1 MNLPTDPI
9 LSSDG
14 PAIVSP
20 VATSPVKVVGRG
32 NHGKLAAFTQLY
44 INFEHEKRCD
54 QTEGQSKS
62 EIDVAL
68 QVHEEVL
75 HDGAKAKSHLGGD
88 RRGLPGHSRL
98 CEGVHQVCSIF
109 QL

>member
-14 PAIVSP
+14 PAIVNP
-20 VATSPVKVVGRG
+20 VVTSPVKVVGRG

-44 INFEHEKRCD
+44 INFEHEERSNR
-54 QTEGQSKS
+54 EHSKS
-62 EIDVAL
+62 EIDVAP

-109 QL
+109 QF

>member
-14 PAIVSP
+14 PTIVSP

-54 QTEGQSKS
+54 QTERSIASQ
-62 EIDVAL
+62 
-68 QVHEEVL
+68 
-75 HDGAKAKSHLGGD
+75 
-88 RRGLPGHSRL
+88 RL
-98 CEGVHQVCSIF
+98 T
-109 QL
+109 

>member
-54 QTEGQSKS
+54 QTEGSIASQ
-62 EIDVAL
+62 
-68 QVHEEVL
+68 
-75 HDGAKAKSHLGGD
+75 
-88 RRGLPGHSRL
+88 RL
-98 CEGVHQVCSIF
+98 T
-109 QL
+109 